1 MSTPTLIADFEAYS
15 DWRTNVSRSIGTLQ
29 SWLDEQD
36 LGDAQISMRTQHLLD
51 RLREDQLN
59 VAFVA
64 EFSRGKSEL
73 INAIFFSDYGQRIL
87 PSSAGRTTMCP
98 TELLYDSQ
106 REPSIQLLPIE
117 TRSSDTTT
125 AEYKR
130 YPEEWK
136 IIPLD
141 TDNGEG
147 MQQAFQEVGQTRKVS
162 TEEAERLGLFHPDN
176 ADDQLT
182 IDADGLVEI
191 PCWRHAIINF
201 PHPLLKQGLV
211 ILDTPGLNAI
221 GTEPELTL
229 NMLPNAHAILFIL
242 AADTGVTKSDIDV
255 WRNHIGAQAGR
266 SRGRLVVLNKIDGL
280 WDPLKSTAEIDAE
293 ISKQVKTS
301 ADLLGLPIT
310 QVFPVSAQK
319 ALVAKINHD
328 ADLLERSRLLQLERA
343 LSDELLP
350 SKQDIVRDSTQNEME
365 DVVNGV
371 RQILNSRRNGVT
383 EQLNELTGLRG
394 KNQDVIIHMMD
405 KVKLEKEH
413 FERGLQRFQALRSV
427 FSQQTN
433 VLFGYLGMENLRNEI
448 SRVREEMDRSQF
460 SSGLTTAMNKFF
472 RDTNGCIS
480 KSAEQIAEIQS
491 MMAGMY
497 KKFSEEHGLSQ
508 VAPAPFSTLK
518 YHKEI
523 SRLERTYREHFNTLG
538 NIISTSKN
546 TLTRK
551 FFETIASR
559 VVYVFEVANRDV
571 ENWLKT
577 IMSPME
583 TQVREHQLQ
592 LRRRLESVK
601 RIHRATDT
609 LEDRIGELEQIDST
623 IIEQI
628 AQLDQSMRGIYQAL
642 NAAALAGQRNAA

>member
-15 DWRTNVSRSIGTLQ
+15 DWRSNVSRGISTLQ
-29 SWLDEQD
+29 TWLDEQD
-36 LGDAQISMRTQHLLD
+36 LGDAQIAMRTQQLLD

-98 TELLYDSQ
+98 TELLYDP
-106 REPSIQLLPIE
+106 RKEPSIQLLPIE
-117 TRSSDTTT
+117 TRASDTTT

-130 YPEEWK
+130 YPEEWT
-136 IIPLD
+136 IVPLN
-141 TDNGEG
+141 TSSGEG
-147 MQQAFQEVGQTRKVS
+147 MQQAFQEVGQTRKVPAA
-162 TEEAERLGLFHPDN
+162 EAERLGLYRPDHP
-176 ADDQLT
+176 DDQLT
-182 IDADGLVEI
+182 LDAEGMVEI
-191 PCWRHAIINF
+191 PCWRHAVINF

-255 WRNHIGAQAGR
+255 WRNHIGAQRGK

-280 WDPLKSTAEIDAE
+280 WDPLKTADDIDTEIT
-293 ISKQVKTS
+293 KQVNTS
-301 ADLLGLPIT
+301 ADLLGLDAG

-319 ALVAKINHD
+319 ALVAKINRD
-328 ADLLERSRLLQLERA
+328 ADLLQRSRLPDLERA

-350 SKQDIVRDSTQNEME
+350 SKQDIVRDATQNEME
-365 DVVNGV
+365 DIVNGV
-371 RQILNSRRNGVT
+371 RQILNSRRSGIT
-383 EQLNELTGLRG
+383 EQLQELKGLRG
-394 KNQDVIIHMMD
+394 KNQDVILHMMD
-405 KVKLEKEH
+405 KVKQEKDH

-433 VLFGYLGMENLRNEI
+433 ILFGYLGMDSLRAEI
-448 SRVREEMDRSQF
+448 AKVRDEMDRSQF

-472 RDTNGCIS
+472 RDTNSCIS

-491 MMAGMY
+491 MMSGMY

-609 LEDRIGELEQIDST
+609 LEDRIGELEQMDKNIV
-623 IIEQI
+623 EQI
-628 AQLDQSMRGIYQAL
+628 TQLDQFMREVYQSLNAQAL
-642 NAAALAGQRNAA
+642 SERVAA

>member
-162 TEEAERLGLFHPDN
+162 TEEAERLGLFHPDS

>member
-98 TELLYDSQ
+98 TELLYDPQ

-117 TRSSDTTT
+117 TRGSDTTT

-141 TDNGEG
+141 TENGEG

-162 TEEAERLGLFHPDN
+162 TDEAERLGLFQPDS

-328 ADLLERSRLLQLERA
+328 EDLLERSRLLQLERA

-350 SKQDIVRDSTQNEME
+350 SKQDIVCDSTQNEME

-383 EQLNELTGLRG
+383 EQLNELKGLRG

-523 SRLERTYREHFNTLG
+523 SRLERTYREHFNTLS

-628 AQLDQSMRGIYQAL
+628 AQLDQSMREIYQAL
-642 NAAALAGQRNAA
+642 NAEALASQRNAA